1 MRVPAVSFRAQMN
14 MTKFRWLVLGAMTT
28 VGAVSPALAE
38 GDSTR
43 GEMLYQSR
51 CVACHSLDANRV
63 GPAHQGVYGRKAGG
77 AIGYDYSTAVKVS
90 TLVWTEVTLD
100 RWLADPE
107 LTIPGQKM
115 GYSVPSPG
123 DRADL
128 IAYLKQASGK

>member
-1 MRVPAVSFRAQMN
+1 
-14 MTKFRWLVLGAMTT
+14 MTNIRWLVLAAMTAA
-28 VGAVSPALAE
+28 GAVSPALAKE

-43 GEMLYQSR
+43 GKMLYESR

-63 GPAHQGVYGRKAGG
+63 GPAHQGVFGRKAGS
-77 AIGYDYSTAVKVS
+77 ALGYDYSTAVKAS

-107 LTIPGQKM
+107 STIPGQKM
-115 GYSVPSPG
+115 GYSVSLPA